1 MNDSFK
7 VEYVVPVMINGQIV
21 KFVKEFPFGGNS
33 PEWDKNDVTEKSVK
47 IIDPKT

>member
-21 KFVKEFPFGGNS
+21 KFVKEV
-33 PEWDKNDVTEKSVK
+33 KNDVTEKSVK